1 MGIIFH
7 EMIFHEVPWKARD
20 EKELLNNQLM
30 FLAMAVNTK
39 EEYINAIISFY
50 QSKGI
55 ILKGFWNKTI
65 CI

>member
-1 MGIIFH
+1 MDD
-7 EMIFHEVPWKARD
+7 AT
-20 EKELLNNQLM
+20 EKELLNQLR

-55 ILKGFWNKTI
+55 ILKGF
-65 CI
+65 

>member
-1 MGIIFH
+1 MEFMKELKCIADQVIS
-7 EMIFHEVPWKARD
+7 ITCNNAT

-55 ILKGFWNKTI
+55 ILKGF
-65 CI
+65 